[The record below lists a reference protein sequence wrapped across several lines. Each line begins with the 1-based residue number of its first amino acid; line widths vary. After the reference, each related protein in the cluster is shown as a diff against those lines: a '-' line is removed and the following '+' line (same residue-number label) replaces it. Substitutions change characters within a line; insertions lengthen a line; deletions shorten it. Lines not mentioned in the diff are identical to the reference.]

1 MAISDLYASG
11 QHKQEI
17 GHFASIVK
25 IAKTDNIIS
34 EGEKILLD
42 RAAKK
47 LHISAVEYEKILENP
62 EKFPVNPP
70 VSYEERIERLHR
82 LTRMVFANDHV
93 EKEQVHL
100 LRKIAVALHFSTDNI
115 DKICSKAIQLVA
127 RNSDLETFS
136 TSIKEINH

>member
-1 MAISDLYASG
+1 MAISDLFSSG

-25 IAKTDNIIS
+25 IAKTDSIIS

-47 LHISAVEYEKILENP
+47 LHISATEYEKILENP
-62 EKFPVNPP
+62 DKFPVNPP

-82 LTRMVFANDHV
+82 LTQMIFANNHV

-100 LRKIAVALHFSTDNI
+100 LRKIAVALHFSTSNI

-136 TSIKEINH
+136 ATIKEINT

>member
-1 MAISDLYASG
+1 MAISDLFSSG

-25 IAKTDNIIS
+25 IAKTDSIIS

-47 LHISAVEYEKILENP
+47 LHISATEYEKILENP
-62 EKFPVNPP
+62 DKFPVNPP

-82 LTRMVFANDHV
+82 LTQMIFANNHV

-115 DKICSKAIQLVA
+115 DQICSKAIQLIA